1 MTDMDGF
8 VFKGIPSRVIFGTGT
23 LSAVAEEVD
32 RLGGKAAL
40 VLSTSH
46 QTDDAARLVSD
57 LGDCCVGQFSEA
69 AMHTP
74 VAVTEKALEVARTLG
89 ADCLVSLGGGSTV
102 GLGKAISIRTGL
114 PHLAVPTTY
123 AGSEMTDILGE
134 TRDGEKTTRRD
145 PGIRP
150 ATVIYDVA
158 LTLGLPTDM
167 TVTSALNAAAHAI
180 EALYAS
186 DGNPVISQMAGA
198 GLAALFEGVPRVV
211 ADPADA
217 AGRREVLYG
226 AWLCSTVLG
235 QAEMGLHHKLCHVL
249 GGSFDLPHAQ
259 THAILLPHTAGFNAP
274 AARAQIAPA
283 TALFGEDLG
292 GGLWD
297 FAKAAG
303 APLALSDLGF
313 TEKDLPRAAE
323 IATRNKYSNPRAF
336 DAGDIVTLLRPAVN
350 GTRPQAI

>member
-1 MTDMDGF
+1 MDDF
-8 VFKGIPSRVIFGTGT
+8 IFKGIPTRVIFGTGT
-23 LSAVAEEVD
+23 LAAVAEEVA

-46 QTDDAARLVSD
+46 QAEDAGRLASD
-57 LGDCCVGQFSEA
+57 LGGSCAGVFSEA
-69 AMHTP
+69 VMHTP
-74 VAVTEKALEVARTLG
+74 VAITEKALEAAKSLG

-134 TRDGEKTTRRD
+134 TKDGEKTTRRD

-167 TVTSALNAAAHAI
+167 TVTSALNAAAHAV
-180 EALYAS
+180 EALYAA

-198 GLAALFEGVPRVV
+198 GLAALFKGVPQVV
-211 ADPADA
+211 ADPSDA
-217 AGRREVLYG
+217 AGRSEVLYG
-226 AWLCSTVLG
+226 AWLCSTCLG

-259 THAILLPHTAGFNAP
+259 THAILLPHTAGFNAT
-274 AARAQIAPA
+274 AVRAQLAPA

-313 TEKDLPRAAE
+313 TEKDLSRAAE
-323 IATRNKYSNPRAF
+323 NATRNKYTNPRAF
-336 DAGDIVTLLRPAVN
+336 DAGDITALLRAAVN
-350 GTRPQAI
+350 GTRPRPI